1 MRGSTATDAAG
12 LTCRVERRLPIIY
25 RSRIRRRSNT
35 DVPAPGAPPQPT
47 PPPPHDSAA
56 ASLLIGLASVLVLCV
71 ALLLRLMLARVLL
84 PHIDE
89 PASLLAITM
98 TAQKGVPLFPSDVV
112 YLQGALLTYLDAP
125 LGLALHGVELLLWA
139 RRLNIVISLGTV
151 ALSMLLVNRI
161 TRSWALAL
169 LAGVLVAA
177 DPMVME
183 WSVYIRPYG
192 LLTTI
197 TMGVAYC
204 FVVLV
209 MDGPTARIARMP
221 VLTWLIVLAYAGT
234 FTHIGIWLLA
244 PALAGV
250 SFLVWG
256 NDLWK
261 HHRAVIRA
269 GVIACFAPVLL
280 TLINML
286 VGIGSSTNGKEGGAN
301 FVGDHLIDIHRL
313 FRPNLSLDLWTG
325 GFHGSQLVA
334 LYPFYLVGL
343 SGLLAGSLLQAQNR
357 QTRILR
363 RGVFAILAM
372 YWTPILL
379 VTLFATADAQPRY
392 LAHIIPLGSALVAI
406 AAWSIVRLA
415 RAHKPLGPMS
425 LQGLAAALIV
435 FPSLVY
441 VVQGTDWR
449 LGYAG
454 GDPDLMAAMTHVG
467 RVHKPGQPV
476 IVSLTPGAYFTM
488 PNVIAEDD
496 LYFLA
501 GPDDQPRTSRYT
513 KTTADGRV
521 EDYWLGVDVIT
532 STADLCD
539 MLESND
545 GNAWMVVDSARLKAS
560 WAYAGPMADVI
571 IGSSNVVETG
581 ANGAQVRRTVPSVTW
596 SAKARKACGLDSS
609 QDATT
614 TAPEAS
620 ARAREGLAHPTPSPT
635 PDPSALVAL
644 PPPQQPATLD
654 CSWSF
659 NNQLTLVTYTDI
671 PAAPGTVATPQASPA
686 ATATASA
693 SPAATAVA
701 SPGSAAALGDERTV
715 SLYFRPG
722 GAKVTPEPLTVTIDL
737 LPRLADTELKPIS
750 RQVTITPSADIAQLQ
765 KESVDVTLPT
775 GRTTSSYDLRVTI
788 STEKGGRA
796 LPSTKLDQFGQQ
808 TSRQPAIVNQ
818 CQPVDSTNGRS
829 P

>member
-1 MRGSTATDAAG
+1 M
-12 LTCRVERRLPIIY
+12 ERRLPTIY
-25 RSRIRRRSNT
+25 RSRIRRRRKK

-47 PPPPHDSAA
+47 TSPPHESTA

-71 ALLLRLMLARVLL
+71 ALLLRLMLARTIL

-125 LGLALHGVELLLWA
+125 LGLALNGVELLLWA

-151 ALSMLLVNRI
+151 VLTMLLVNRV
-161 TRSWALAL
+161 TRSWAPAL

-197 TMGVAYC
+197 TMAVAYC

-209 MDGPTARIARMP
+209 TEGPNARIIRIP
-221 VLTWLIVLAYAGT
+221 VLSWLILLAYAGT

-256 NDLWK
+256 DELWK
-261 HHRAVIRA
+261 HHQAIIRA

-286 VGIGSSTNGKEGGAN
+286 VGIGSSTNGTEGGAN

-313 FRPNLSLDLWTG
+313 FRPNLSLELWTG
-325 GFHGSQLVA
+325 GFHGSQLVE

-343 SGLLAGSLLQAQNR
+343 SGLLIGILVHAQRR
-357 QTRILR
+357 QTRNLR
-363 RGVFAILAM
+363 RGVSAILAM

-392 LAHIIPLGSALVAI
+392 LAHVIPLGSALVAI
-406 AAWSIVRLA
+406 AAWAIARNAPGRGVFGPVSIR
-415 RAHKPLGPMS
+415 GI
-425 LQGLAAALIV
+425 AAALIV
-435 FPSLVY
+435 LPSLVY

-488 PNVIAEDD
+488 PNVIAEGD

-501 GPDDQPRTSRYT
+501 GPEDQPRTSRYT

-521 EDYWLGVDVIT
+521 EDYWLGVDAIT
-532 STADLCD
+532 STAALCD
-539 MLESND
+539 MLESHD

-560 WAYAGPMADVI
+560 WAYVGPMADVI

-581 ANGAQVRRTVPSVTW
+581 ANGAQVRRTVPSITW
-596 SAKARKACGLDSS
+596 SAKARKTCGLDSS
-609 QDATT
+609 PDATT

-620 ARAREGLAHPTPSPT
+620 VRARASLEHPTPTPSPT
-635 PDPSALVAL
+635 PDPSALLAMT
-644 PPPQQPATLD
+644 PPQQATTLD

-659 NNQLTLVTYTDI
+659 NNQLTLVTYTDA
-671 PAAPGTVATPQASPA
+671 PATPGTVVTPQATSA
-686 ATATASA
+686 ATATALA
-693 SPAATAVA
+693 SPPATAVA
-701 SPGSAAALGDERTV
+701 SPGTVDAAGNERTV

-722 GAKVTPEPLTVTIDL
+722 GAKVTPKPLTVTIDF
-737 LPRLADTELKPIS
+737 LPRIADADLKPIS
-750 RQVTITPSADIAQLQ
+750 RQVTITPSADITQLQ
-765 KESVDVTLPT
+765 QVSVDVTLPS
-775 GRTTSSYDLRVTI
+775 GLTTSSYDLRVTI
-788 STEKGGRA
+788 STEQGGRA
-796 LPSTKLDQFGQQ
+796 LPSMKLDQFGQQ
-808 TSRQPAIVNQ
+808 ISRQPAIVNQ
-818 CQPVDSTNGRS
+818 CQPVDSGNGRR